1 MEHARPLPPDLL
13 ARYRAWQDRRTPED
27 IAAYAEAA
35 RKDQNPKAMIITCCD
50 SRVLIS
56 EIFGNEPGDFFIHRN
71 IANLVPPHEPDGRS
85 HGTSAAIEY
94 AVIALGIEHL
104 IVMGHH
110 GCGGVRGC
118 HDMLAGLAPDLDT
131 PTSFVGTW
139 LKILKPGFEAL
150 AGRGLGYEAR
160 IATLEQEAVLVSLRN
175 LMTFPFVAEAVA
187 GRPAAAA
194 RRLEGHPR
202 RRARALRRRRPAAS
216 YRSDPS
222 RRFDRAAATPLG
234 RPAGRRG

>member
-1 MEHARPLPPDLL
+1 MHHARPLPPELL
-13 ARYRAWQDRRTPED
+13 ARYRAWQERRTPED
-27 IAAYAEAA
+27 IAHHAEAA
-35 RKDQNPKAMIITCCD
+35 AHDQSPKAMIITCCD

-71 IANLVPPHEPDGRS
+71 IANLVPPSEPDGRS

-94 AVIALGIEHL
+94 AVIALKIEHL

-139 LKILKPGFEAL
+139 LKILKPGYEAL
-150 AGRGLGYEAR
+150 AGRGLAYEAR
-160 IATLEQEAVLVSLRN
+160 IGALEREAILVSLTN
-175 LMTFPFVAEAVA
+175 LMTFPFVSEAVEA
-187 GRPAAAA
+187 GRLELHGLWKDI
-194 RRLEGHPR
+194 RDGELEGYDGATGSF
-202 RRARALRRRRPAAS
+202 ARL
-216 YRSDPS
+216 
-222 RRFDRAAATPLG
+222 
-234 RPAGRRG
+234 

>member
-1 MEHARPLPPDLL
+1 MEHARPLPPELV

-27 IAAYAEAA
+27 LAQYAEAA
-35 RKDQNPKAMIITCCD
+35 GHAQNPKAMIITCCD

-71 IANLVPPHEPDGRS
+71 IANLVPPSEPDGRS

-104 IVMGHH
+104 IVLGHH

-118 HDMLAGLAPDLDT
+118 HDMLAGHAPELDT

-139 LKILKPGFEAL
+139 LRLLKPGYEAL
-150 AGRGLGYEAR
+150 AGRGLSYEDR
-160 IATLEQEAVLVSLRN
+160 IAALEREAILVSLAN
-175 LMTFPFVAEAVA
+175 LMTFPFVAEAVEA
-187 GRPAAAA
+187 GRLQLHGLWKDI
-194 RRLEGHPR
+194 RDGSLE
-202 RRARALRRRRPAAS
+202 AYDAKTDAFA
-216 YRSDPS
+216 
-222 RRFDRAAATPLG
+222 PL
-234 RPAGRRG
+234 

>member
-1 MEHARPLPPDLL
+1 MRRLPRRTMGMKVRRSLGKVEPFRIEGNPGAMDHARPLPPDLL

-94 AVIALGIEHL
+94 AVIALRIDHL

-139 LKILKPGFEAL
+139 LKFSSPAS
-150 AGRGLGYEAR
+150 RR
-160 IATLEQEAVLVSLRN
+160 S
-175 LMTFPFVAEAVA
+175 
-187 GRPAAAA
+187 PAAASA
-194 RRLEGHPR
+194 TRRGSR
-202 RRARALRRRRPAAS
+202 RSRRRRCWSAC
-216 YRSDPS
+216 
-222 RRFDRAAATPLG
+222 AT
-234 RPAGRRG
+234 